1 MRMMLEWSDQEF
13 KITVINAL
21 GILMG
26 KGGNIQEQTGN
37 VSTEMEILRKNQKVL
52 EIKNTVTKIKNT
64 FSGWMSRAHDIAK
77 ERIIGHED
85 ISKETL
91 QN

>member
-1 MRMMLEWSDQEF
+1 MAHVNGQ
-13 KITVINAL
+13 
-21 GILMG
+21 
-26 KGGNIQEQTGN
+26 
-37 VSTEMEILRKNQKVL
+37 MEILRKNQKVL

-64 FSGWMSRAHDIAK
+64 FSGLMSRAHDTAK
-77 ERIIGHED
+77 ERITGHED

>member
-1 MRMMLEWSDQEF
+1 
-13 KITVINAL
+13 
-21 GILMG
+21 
-26 KGGNIQEQTGN
+26 
-37 VSTEMEILRKNQKVL
+37 MEILRKNQKVL

-64 FSGWMSRAHDIAK
+64 FSGLMSRAHDTAK
-77 ERIIGHED
+77 ERITGHED

>member
-37 VSTEMEILRKNQKVL
+37 VSTEMEILRKPKRKKTTNRNEVCL
-52 EIKNTVTKIKNT
+52 
-64 FSGWMSRAHDIAK
+64 
-77 ERIIGHED
+77 
-85 ISKETL
+85 
-91 QN
+91 

>member
-37 VSTEMEILRKNQKVL
+37 VSTEMEILRKNHK
-52 EIKNTVTKIKNT
+52 EILAIKSTVTEMNNVSYE
-64 FSGWMSRAHDIAK
+64 F
-77 ERIIGHED
+77 
-85 ISKETL
+85 IS
-91 QN
+91 